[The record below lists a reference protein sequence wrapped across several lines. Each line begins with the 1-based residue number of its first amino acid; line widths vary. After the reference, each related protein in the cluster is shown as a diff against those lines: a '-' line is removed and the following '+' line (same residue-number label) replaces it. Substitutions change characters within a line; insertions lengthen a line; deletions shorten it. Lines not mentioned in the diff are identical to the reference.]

1 MISIK
6 VITDRKVMSFL
17 EKNPIE
23 NVSVCDATK
32 LGSDEE
38 IVREV
43 EGINLLFIVTNEFI
57 AEEISKI
64 ADKHKVDLI
73 LVILREKFERHAR
86 RYTFNKAHTTTAIP
100 YSTNQNEICH
110 KIIKTIVES
119 VNCGEVEFKTIVDFF
134 YGSEY
139 FEYQFGNVN
148 NSRINWVGE
157 DLQLRDVCFSTFRF
171 HLYEVLNLKVVS
183 TGKKHLTGR
192 INKCIAY
199 DDINDLKTDSDMV
212 RAVRGGVDFLFLI
225 VEPDR
230 QNLWKYKKLIRIA
243 RKYGDHYP
251 HVITISVS
259 QDNSI
264 RTTVADVNIRTNDL
278 RSFYED
284 FIYRLDRRLKFDD
297 DEINTLIEYRKV
309 RMEYFKFE
317 PDGDN
322 AELKEFVHNLRAKE
336 MFMYIWFDYYDF
348 RRDSSERWEEWDK
361 ILKLIDEVIS
371 PEERLRLH
379 CGIGGCCFGLEDK
392 VLIAFYVK
400 E

>member
-1 MISIK
+1 MASIK
-6 VITDRKVMSFL
+6 VITDRKFVSFL
-17 EKNPIE
+17 EKNQIE
-23 NVSVCDATK
+23 GVDLCDATK
-32 LGSDEE
+32 LGGEKE

-43 EGINLLFIVTNEFI
+43 EGVNLLFIVTNEII
-57 AEEISKI
+57 ADEVSRI

-86 RYTFNKAHTTTAIP
+86 RYTFDKAHTTTAIP
-100 YSTNQNEICH
+100 YDTNQNEICH

-119 VNCGEVEFKTIVDFF
+119 VNFF

-139 FEYQFGNVN
+139 FEHQFGDVY

-157 DLQLRDVCFSTFRF
+157 DLQLRDVLFRTFRF

-183 TGKKHLTGR
+183 TGKKHFTGK

-199 DDINDLKTDSDMV
+199 DDIEDLKTDSDMKL
-212 RAVRGGVDFLFLI
+212 AVKGGIDFLFLI

-243 RKYGDHYP
+243 RKHGDSYP

-259 QDNSI
+259 QDDSI
-264 RTTVADVNIRTNDL
+264 GTIGADVNIRTNDL
-278 RSFYED
+278 QSFYED
-284 FIYRLDRRLKFDD
+284 FIYRFDRRLKFDD
-297 DEINTLIEYRKV
+297 DAINMFREYRKV
-309 RMEYFKFE
+309 RIEYFKFE

-322 AELKEFVHNLRAKE
+322 ARLKDFAQKFCARKF
-336 MFMYIWFDYYDF
+336 FMYVWFDYFNYDF
-348 RRDSSERWEEWDK
+348 DHKREHEEQSS
-361 ILKLIDEVIS
+361 ILKQIDEMIAYKKLCRKS
-371 PEERLRLH
+371 YYY
-379 CGIGGCCFGLEDK
+379 GTDGNIFALEDK
-392 VLIAFYVK
+392 VLLAFYIK